1 MTLLKIYYL
10 SRFFKSHYP
19 FHFTHRYPQ
28 CLHFLELLQ
37 YEHFRRELVN
47 PACAK
52 FIDEQQILHWQYYSR
67 KRMKINLPK
76 SSGQTGSTAEGE
88 PSWNCKL
95 CRKKCGQ
102 DVSTEMA
109 NNLEIWV
116 GSFNTK
122 LSSSSFTLFFFIEYP
137 LLSSL
142 ADIKVSVILT
152 GYRSRI
158 FLWQSCAMYNLLKL
172 DPDNNLAEDQETEY
186 FVEPIVYCVGHIFW
200 KQKIGEYS
208 NPQLHCLWYLEH
220 ALQDLKPGTHKATDS
235 NRRKKN

>member
-1 MTLLKIYYL
+1 MSSVYFFMSRGEENFSKSLRFRMFLCLMQSKKGINYNIFLYLMTLLKIYHL
-10 SRFFKSHYP
+10 SRFFKSHYS
-19 FHFTHRYPQ
+19 FHFIHRYPQ

-76 SSGQTGSTAEGE
+76 SSGQTGSTTEGE

-109 NNLEIWV
+109 NN
-116 GSFNTK
+116 
-122 LSSSSFTLFFFIEYP
+122 
-137 LLSSL
+137 
-142 ADIKVSVILT
+142 
-152 GYRSRI
+152 
-158 FLWQSCAMYNLLKL
+158 
-172 DPDNNLAEDQETEY
+172 
-186 FVEPIVYCVGHIFW
+186 
-200 KQKIGEYS
+200 
-208 NPQLHCLWYLEH
+208 
-220 ALQDLKPGTHKATDS
+220 
-235 NRRKKN
+235 

>member
-1 MTLLKIYYL
+1 M
-10 SRFFKSHYP
+10 
-19 FHFTHRYPQ
+19 
-28 CLHFLELLQ
+28 
-37 YEHFRRELVN
+37 
-47 PACAK
+47 
-52 FIDEQQILHWQYYSR
+52 
-67 KRMKINLPK
+67 
-76 SSGQTGSTAEGE
+76 
-88 PSWNCKL
+88 
-95 CRKKCGQ
+95 
-102 DVSTEMA
+102 
-109 NNLEIWV
+109 

-122 LSSSSFTLFFFIEYP
+122 LSSSSFALFFFIKYP

-186 FVEPIVYCVGHIFW
+186 FGEPIVYCVSHIFW
-200 KQKIGEYS
+200 YQKIREYS

-235 NRRKKN
+235 NRRKKTSSFVAGLMVWSMFEEVVWLFYLFSSVKNQWIHVLL